1 MKRDP
6 AQINDDPA
14 QILRSW
20 SSDKSALHTSVKGW
34 QWVMMGETAGFKRVG
49 QAFE

>member
-6 AQINDDPA
+6 AQINDDRYHD
-14 QILRSW
+14 LR

-34 QWVMMGETAGFKRVG
+34 QWVMIGETAGFKRVG